1 MASKELSP
9 ELARKL
15 AGCFRQYR
23 GMKSTNEE
31 LTTKLA
37 SVEQEKGK
45 LEKEVTVYQAIFEGI
60 SSGQIDPDD
69 AEEKLAELRNS
80 DEPIKIASGSRNG
93 ASVGIGRVHSSDG
106 VVVEGEV
113 DALTSYLLGTM
124 S

>member
-1 MASKELSP
+1 MSVKELSP

-23 GMKSTNEE
+23 AIKDTNEE

-37 SVEQEKGK
+37 SAEKSK
-45 LEKEVTVYQAIFEGI
+45 EELEKEVSAYQAVFEGI

-69 AEEKLAELRNS
+69 AEEKLAELKNS
-80 DEPIKIASGSRNG
+80 DEPIKIASSSRNG

-106 VVVEGEV
+106 ELVAGEV
-113 DALTSYLLGTM
+113 DPLTSYLMGKV
-124 S
+124 

>member
-1 MASKELSP
+1 MSSKELSP

-23 GMKSTNEE
+23 AMKDTNEE

-37 SVEQEKGK
+37 SAENGK
-45 LEKEVTVYQAIFEGI
+45 EELEKEITAYQAVFEGI

-80 DEPIKIASGSRNG
+80 DEPIKIASSSRNG
-93 ASVGIGRVHSSDG
+93 ASVGIGRVHSSDDL
-106 VVVEGEV
+106 VAVEGEV
-113 DALTSYLLGTM
+113 DALTSYLMGKA
-124 S
+124 

>member
-1 MASKELSP
+1 MSVKELSP

-23 GMKSTNEE
+23 AMKDTNEE

-37 SVEQEKGK
+37 SAEKSK
-45 LEKEVTVYQAIFEGI
+45 EELEKDVSAYQAVFEGI

-69 AEEKLAELRNS
+69 AEEKLAELKNS
-80 DEPIKIASGSRNG
+80 DEPIKIASSSRNG

-106 VVVEGEV
+106 ELVAGEV
-113 DALTSYLLGTM
+113 DPLTSYLMGKV
-124 S
+124 

>member
-1 MASKELSP
+1 MDSKELSP

-23 GMKSTNEE
+23 GMRNTNEE

-37 SVEQEKGK
+37 SVQQEKEK
-45 LEKEVTVYQAIFEGI
+45 LEKEVTVYQAVFEGI

-124 S
+124 